1 MKNAIFNL
9 LKIWGASWAGLG
21 ISTLPLLILRFFRVS
36 EWWVY
41 TVTAIVSGLAAAVIL
56 YALIYREEY
65 KERVPNTSLRAEAL
79 SFGLPALMHVLLCT
93 LTKGNVYV
101 MAAMALLVDAW
112 ADMDPEQITY
122 GQVFVVA
129 LIFNLFYALAMLLG
143 ARNGRKKRARDREQL
158 YESPI
163 H

>member
-9 LKIWGASWAGLG
+9 LKIWGSSWAGLG

-36 EWWVY
+36 ERWGY

-65 KERVPNTSLRAEAL
+65 KERFPNASLRTDAL

-101 MAAMALLVDAW
+101 MAAMALLVTAW
-112 ADMDPEQITY
+112 ANMDVEQTTY

-129 LIFNLFYALAMLLG
+129 LIFNLFYAVAMLLG
-143 ARNGRKKRARDREQL
+143 ARHGRQKRARDRERL
-158 YESPI
+158 CETEKE
-163 H
+163 